1 MEKYLHI
8 KYLWLL
14 LIGLFTLTISSCD
27 DPLTGGMDP
36 VMDAIL
42 DDSQNA
48 DSIVPMSDF
57 QPCLTID
64 KSLTTSRNKNV
75 LVSDAVGYIG
85 KKWTASDT
93 VDPNDTGLLSDV
105 VITVTFLDG
114 TSEERALVEQ
124 IAPEWGKHGASLRF
138 KFVESGASDIRVG
151 FDPNGGHWSF
161 IGWDARGEEKTMNLA
176 LRGERYPE
184 RVILHEFGHALSL
197 AHEHQNPAVSIQWN
211 ETVVIA
217 EFKEKQ
223 GWTKKE
229 IEDNVLTPLAI
240 DQTNF
245 TRFDPQSI
253 MLYPISNRWTI
264 GDFETGYNRT
274 LSATDKSFISTLY
287 SGRPP
292 DPRRPPLR
300 PISETPPGMV
310 LIPAGDFEMGSN
322 DGENDEQP
330 VHTVYVDAFY
340 MDKYEVTNAEYKK
353 FVDANPQWQKS
364 RAPILL
370 RDGTYLIE
378 WNGNNYPTGKANH
391 PVVYVS
397 WYAAMAYSKWTGK
410 RLPTEAEWEKSARGG
425 KAGLK
430 YPWGNTISSGHAN
443 YDSNVKGTSVV
454 GSYSANGYGLY
465 DMAGNVWEWCLDAYD
480 GDFYSSS
487 PRRNPLRNPLGGV
500 NTLSDA
506 DLIINDYTNVELDRV
521 LRGGSFHS
529 LALYVRV
536 AFRSSHSPSSTGG
549 SVGFRC
555 ARDTVTP

>member
-42 DDSQNA
+42 DDPQNA

-64 KSLTTSRNKNV
+64 KSLIAGRNKNV
-75 LVSDAVGYIG
+75 LVSRAVGYIG
-85 KKWTASDT
+85 KEWTASDT

-114 TSEERALVEQ
+114 TSEDRDLVEQ

-138 KFVESGASDIRVG
+138 KFVESGVSDIRVG

-161 IGWDARGEEKTMNLA
+161 IGRDARGQEKTMNLA

-223 GWTKKE
+223 GWTKQK
-229 IEDNVLTPLAI
+229 IMDNVLTPLAI

-253 MLYPISNRWTI
+253 MIYAIPNRWTI
-264 GDFETGYNRT
+264 GDFETGYNTT
-274 LSATDKSFISTLY
+274 LSATDKSFIRILY
-287 SGRPP
+287 PGPP
-292 DPRRPPLR
+292 IPP
-300 PISETPPGMV
+300 ETGTPPGMV
-310 LIPAGDFEMGSN
+310 LIPAGEFQMGGAEAEAN
-322 DGENDEQP
+322 ETP

-340 MDKYEVTNAEYKK
+340 MDKYEVTNAKYAAFLNAKRKIAEAGHTWLVIGDSGEENEQIKVVEGVYR
-353 FVDANPQWQKS
+353 VAAGYED
-364 RAPILL
+364 
-370 RDGTYLIE
+370 
-378 WNGNNYPTGKANH
+378 H
-391 PVVYVS
+391 PVTHVT
-397 WYAAMAYSKWTGK
+397 WYGAMAYATWKGK
-410 RLPTEAEWEKSARGG
+410 RLPTEAEWEKAARGG
-425 KAGLK
+425 LIGKK
-430 YPWGNTISSGHAN
+430 YPHGNTITPGDAN
-443 YDSNVKGTSVV
+443 YGRSVIGTTAV
-454 GSYSANGYGLY
+454 GRYPENGYGLY
-465 DMAGNVWEWCLDAYD
+465 DMAGNLLEWCLDEYD
-480 GDFYSSS
+480 VEFYLTF
-487 PRRNPLRNPLGGV
+487 PRNGVARNPLSGMDSVKWIVDNF
-500 NTLSDA
+500 
-506 DLIINDYTNVELDRV
+506 TNVEYNSMRV
-521 LRGGSFHS
+521 LRGGSWIDRAPGVQV
-529 LALYVRV
+529 ALRLGISPEFSIYVL
-536 AFRSSHSPSSTGG
+536 
-549 SVGFRC
+549 GFRC
-555 ARDTVTP
+555 AKDAVTP

>member
-1 MEKYLHI
+1 
-8 KYLWLL
+8 
-14 LIGLFTLTISSCD
+14 
-27 DPLTGGMDP
+27 
-36 VMDAIL
+36 
-42 DDSQNA
+42 
-48 DSIVPMSDF
+48 
-57 QPCLTID
+57 
-64 KSLTTSRNKNV
+64 
-75 LVSDAVGYIG
+75 
-85 KKWTASDT
+85 
-93 VDPNDTGLLSDV
+93 
-105 VITVTFLDG
+105 
-114 TSEERALVEQ
+114 
-124 IAPEWGKHGASLRF
+124 
-138 KFVESGASDIRVG
+138 
-151 FDPNGGHWSF
+151 
-161 IGWDARGEEKTMNLA
+161 MNLA
-176 LRGERYPE
+176 LRGERYRE

-217 EFKEKQ
+217 EYKRTQ
-223 GWTKKE
+223 GWTEEE
-229 IEDNVLTPLAI
+229 IRDYVLTPLAI

-310 LIPAGDFEMGSN
+310 LIPAGEFQMGSI
-322 DGENDEQP
+322 DAEAVADENP
-330 VHTVYVDAFY
+330 LHTVYVDAFY

-364 RAPILL
+364 RIPISFH
-370 RDGTYLIE
+370 DGGYLGR

-391 PVVYVS
+391 PVVDVS
-397 WYAAMAYSKWTGK
+397 WYAAMAYSKWAGK

-443 YDSNVKGTSVV
+443 YGNNVKGTSVV

-521 LRGGSFHS
+521 LRGGSWAS
-529 LALYVRV
+529 IARYVRV
-536 AFRSSHSPSSTGG
+536 AFRSSTLLASTGG

-555 ARDTVTP
+555 ARDAVTP